1 MRTSA
6 TFLLTV
12 LAVVHLAGCVS
23 NPTRPTSELDQAA
36 RAMLAQG
43 QYALAAD
50 EFLRLADSTRDEQ
63 SQLFLL
69 NAAGAQ
75 IADNQLDAA
84 RILLEGR
91 AGGTL
96 PASLGHQRAALL
108 AEIGL
113 AQQRPGDVLKLLPR
127 ELVVNA
133 SPNVQRGMMEL
144 RAVAYD
150 QLGNHLEAARE
161 AVSLDFYGLP
171 PKPSRENR
179 RFIWEQLQQ
188 LNGSALEAARV
199 PPPDTFGGW
208 VELAAIA
215 LAFGAEYASYEEGVA
230 AWASRFPNHPASVTL
245 VAELLE
251 DSRARSKPP
260 TNVALLLPMTGS
272 FAEAARAV
280 RDGFLSEWF
289 ADGADPGRPTISLH
303 DTFETDVAALYQS
316 TVAAGAEFVVGPLLK
331 SSVAALAGQL
341 GLTEPTELTESVELP
356 AETADELADGL
367 GAPADPEAVP
377 TLALNLA
384 PAGEGLTANDF
395 LYQFALSPE
404 EEAEQVAERA
414 WFDGHGRV
422 AILAPQTAWGV
433 RVADAFGVAWE
444 QLGGR
449 VVENQAYRTEDDE
462 EGQPPDLSVPVE
474 LLLNLDESE
483 QRVQTLRKVLRRRVH
498 FEPRPR
504 DDIDFVFMAGFPRE
518 ARQLRPQFRFHNAA
532 GVPIYSTSHVFTGSP
547 DAAADGD
554 IDGITFGDMPW
565 VLEPFGPSALARERA
580 QRLWPNRARSYPR
593 LYGFGADAYRLI
605 MALRR
610 LRASPGV
617 VYEGHTGKLWLDEQR
632 RVRRRL
638 QWARFEEGV
647 PRLVESGSGAP

>member
-1 MRTSA
+1 M
-6 TFLLTV
+6 
-12 LAVVHLAGCVS
+12 
-23 NPTRPTSELDQAA
+23 
-36 RAMLAQG
+36 
-43 QYALAAD
+43 
-50 EFLRLADSTRDEQ
+50 
-63 SQLFLL
+63 
-69 NAAGAQ
+69 
-75 IADNQLDAA
+75 
-84 RILLEGR
+84 
-91 AGGTL
+91 
-96 PASLGHQRAALL
+96 
-108 AEIGL
+108 
-113 AQQRPGDVLKLLPR
+113 
-127 ELVVNA
+127 
-133 SPNVQRGMMEL
+133 
-144 RAVAYD
+144 
-150 QLGNHLEAARE
+150 
-161 AVSLDFYGLP
+161 
-171 PKPSRENR
+171 
-179 RFIWEQLQQ
+179 
-188 LNGSALEAARV
+188 
-199 PPPDTFGGW
+199 
-208 VELAAIA
+208 
-215 LAFGAEYASYEEGVA
+215 
-230 AWASRFPNHPASVTL
+230 
-245 VAELLE
+245 
-251 DSRARSKPP
+251 
-260 TNVALLLPMTGS
+260 
-272 FAEAARAV
+272 
-280 RDGFLSEWF
+280 
-289 ADGADPGRPTISLH
+289 
-303 DTFETDVAALYQS
+303 
-316 TVAAGAEFVVGPLLK
+316 K
-331 SSVAALAGQL
+331 SSIAALAGQL

-565 VLEPFGPSALARERA
+565 VLEPFWSECPGPRARAAPVAEPGAILPATVRLRGRRVPTNHGVASSARLTGGGLRGSHRQALAR
-580 QRLWPNRARSYPR
+580 
-593 LYGFGADAYRLI
+593 
-605 MALRR
+605 
-610 LRASPGV
+610 
-617 VYEGHTGKLWLDEQR
+617 
-632 RVRRRL
+632 
-638 QWARFEEGV
+638 
-647 PRLVESGSGAP
+647 